1 MKSILVPIEEHNLFQ
16 SVLDTTLLLGR
27 AFESYIEGFAI
38 SFNLPMAMP
47 IDVAIGIP
55 SLLDPAT
62 RREVTD
68 AARQHFETMM
78 QAQQIPEAA
87 LGAAG
92 LSYGWRQSEMKSD
105 AFLGSYGRAFDITVL
120 GRPGSGTH
128 RPRLSTAEAALFE
141 SGRPLLIAPPQA
153 PETLGETIVIAW
165 NASTETAHAVGFGM
179 PLLLRA
185 RRVVV
190 LSVEGWGVQGPSG
203 HDLARSLKRHGIN
216 IETHTVPNNTGRIGE
231 TILSA
236 AAGLGCDLLIKG
248 AYTQS
253 RLRQMIL
260 GGATNHILAQ
270 STLPVLMAH

>member
-1 MKSILVPIEEHNLFQ
+1 MKSILVPIEEHSLFQ
-16 SVLDTTLLLGR
+16 SVLDTALLLGR

-47 IDVAIGIP
+47 TGIAIGIP

-68 AARQHFETMM
+68 AARQHFEAVM
-78 QAQQIPEAA
+78 QAQGIPEASS
-87 LGAAG
+87 GATG
-92 LSYGWRQSEMKSD
+92 LTYGWRQAEMMSD
-105 AFLGSYGRAFDITVL
+105 TFLGSYGRTFDVTVL
-120 GRPGSGTH
+120 GRPGNGILH
-128 RPRLSTAEAALFE
+128 PRLATAEAALFE
-141 SGRPLLIAPPQA
+141 SGRPILIAPPQA
-153 PETLGETIVIAW
+153 PETLGETVVIAW
-165 NASTETAHAVGFGM
+165 NASTETARAVGFSM
-179 PLLLRA
+179 PLLRRA

-203 HDLARSLKRHGIN
+203 QEVARSFQRYGIN
-216 IETHTVPNNTGRIGE
+216 AETRTVPNNTGRIGE

-236 AAGLGCDLLIKG
+236 AAGFGCDLLVKG

-260 GGATNHILAQ
+260 GGATSHILAQ